1 MEKLHHSLPKL
12 LWEKQSHSFSLKAGK
27 TTAAFLLSSPDIQSL
42 FPSFMQKKNRTAMFS
57 TLYVRNWH
65 VFC

>member
-1 MEKLHHSLPKL
+1 MERLYHSLPKL

-27 TTAAFLLSSPDIQSL
+27 TTAAFLLSSLDIQSL
-42 FPSFMQKKNRTAMFS
+42 LPSFTQKKNRTATFS